1 MTRVTTARP
10 LPVTN
15 MGCLPRTAMGRDPHA
30 PAGRRACRGIVRINP
45 ALGIGNFESWAWFD
59 GVLGSGYLQG
69 GRISSPGMSATQPA
83 TRTWP
88 GGVPLPRS
96 EAPAERRTLPSS

>member
-1 MTRVTTARP
+1 M
-10 LPVTN
+10 
-15 MGCLPRTAMGRDPHA
+15 
-30 PAGRRACRGIVRINP
+30 RINP
-45 ALGIGNFESWAWFD
+45 ALGIVNVESWAWFD

-69 GRISSPGMSATQPA
+69 GRISSPVMSATQPA